1 MGKSLFNIEE
11 EYLQLM
17 QEIEE
22 LEGELTPELDEKLK
36 INQEELESKIKAYHH
51 IIENMKGDMQLIKD
65 ESERLANLKKSKESL
80 IDKLKGKVLNATT
93 IFGYD
98 GKSGNKKLDFDTLKV
113 YTVNKDKIEVDEVAF
128 SEYSLNTLCK
138 DITTETEALDTETK

>member
-1 MGKSLFNIEE
+1 
-11 EYLQLM
+11 
-17 QEIEE
+17 
-22 LEGELTPELDEKLK
+22 
-36 INQEELESKIKAYHH
+36 
-51 IIENMKGDMQLIKD
+51 MQLIKD

-138 DITTETEALDTETK
+138 DITTETEALEYILTLKVSHAKARGIINAAKGKITEDDFVVNMSKDKIKTVIESGIEVPHCSKINNPYVTFR